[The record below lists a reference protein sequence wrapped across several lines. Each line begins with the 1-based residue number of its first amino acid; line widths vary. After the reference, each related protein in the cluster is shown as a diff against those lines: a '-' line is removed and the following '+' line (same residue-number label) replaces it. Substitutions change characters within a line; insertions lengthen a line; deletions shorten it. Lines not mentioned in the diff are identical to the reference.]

1 MSQLAF
7 AFGAGMLAT
16 VNPCGFAML
25 PAFLGLY
32 VGTADTGADDAAT
45 RSTAQRL
52 AQGLAV
58 GVAISAGFAGVFTVT
73 GVLVAVG
80 LRSIVTAVPW
90 VAAVIGA
97 VLVVLGLIMLAGR
110 QVGVTLHSRRLS
122 RSGVGTARMAAFG
135 AAYALASLSCTL
147 AVLLA
152 VVAQA
157 LATASLAQ
165 TVAVFVAYGAGAAT
179 LLILLALSA
188 AVMSEALARSVRRL
202 LPIVGRLGGAL
213 LTLSGLYLVAYWTP
227 VLLGDRSTSPLS
239 QTGGRLSAALAGLVE
254 PHQTLILTT
263 AVLAVLAV
271 AGTRM
276 WANRRRGAAAADDCC
291 APTAGPETQ
300 PHHQGETRA

>member
-32 VGTADTGADDAAT
+32 VGAANTSADDAAA
-45 RSTAQRL
+45 RSTPQRL
-52 AQGLAV
+52 AQGLGVGLAV
-58 GVAISAGFAGVFTVT
+58 SVGFAGVFTVT

-90 VAAVIGA
+90 VAVVIGA
-97 VLVVLGLIMLAGR
+97 VLVVLGLVMLAGR
-110 QVGVTLHSRRLS
+110 HVGVTINSRRLPS
-122 RSGVGTARMAAFG
+122 SGVGVARMGAFG

-165 TVAVFVAYGAGAAT
+165 TLAVFVAYGAGAAT
-179 LLILLALSA
+179 VLILLALSA
-188 AVMSEALARSVRRL
+188 AVMSDALARSVRRL

-227 VLLGDRSTSPLS
+227 VLLGDRSTSPLT
-239 QTGGRLSAALAGLVE
+239 QTGGRLSGALAGLVE
-254 PHQTLILTT
+254 RHQTLILATAVI
-263 AVLAVLAV
+263 AVLAVV
-271 AGTRM
+271 ITWV
-276 WANRRRGAAAADDCC
+276 WASSRRGAADEDCC